1 MRCQPAMIQFSS
13 RRPLMCLERQA
24 SRQSQLYFLRRAIEP
39 VASAAAQYESHQQN
53 GPFSDGIRNR
63 PCCLDRKASASREQ
77 VRDHPIDELPIPYSI
92 FTGIAAYLPPSRS
105 ASTMTPALVQVQY
118 RLPLGATVMSVGSGS
133 PKSTTLVDIVS
144 RLSSLTLFRPP
155 IEPGTPGVGTSVEWA
170 VV

>member
-13 RRPLMCLERQA
+13 RRPLTCLERSSFEAMSSLLPAA
-24 SRQSQLYFLRRAIEP
+24 SDRTGGARA
-39 VASAAAQYESHQQN
+39 AHYESHQQN

-63 PCCLDRKASASREQ
+63 PCCLHRKASAPREQ

-133 PKSTTLVDIVS
+133 PKSTTLADIVS

-155 IEPGTPGVGTSVEWA
+155 IEPGTPGVGTSVQ
-170 VV
+170 